1 MSYEYSENELVQ
13 QSAVDLLHD
22 QLGWRKFYAYNDEV
36 LDDDSSAKSIGRKSY
51 KEIILTRYL
60 KEAVFKFN
68 DWMSDEIFEKIVK
81 ILSTKISS
89 ESDIQNNE
97 KNYKYFKEGIE
108 VDVLDSNGDYTKKKA
123 QIFDFKNPLENDFL
137 AVQEMKI
144 WGEVYHR
151 RADIVGFVNG
161 IPLLFVEL
169 KRDDVPVINAY
180 NDNYKDYRTTIPQ
193 LFYYNAFIMFANG
206 PEAKVGT
213 LNSKFKFFHEWKRL
227 NEEDDEGSVAFETML
242 LGMCDKVNFMDL
254 FENFI
259 LFDHSNG
266 KVIKILARNHQF
278 LGVNQAFE
286 NYKARK
292 FKNGKLGVFWHTQG
306 SGKSYSM
313 LFLSQK
319 IHRKLEGSPT
329 IVILTDRTEL
339 NKQISGTFEAC
350 GCLGNLK
357 ASKYIAS
364 SGNDLVT
371 KLKANPA
378 YIFSLIQKFNKDDET
393 PIHTD
398 YDILL
403 ISDEAHRSQNGVYAD
418 NMCRLLPDASRI
430 GFTGTPLFS
439 FDNITQ
445 RTFGDYVSIY
455 DFKRAVDDGATVP
468 LYYENR
474 GDKLVLDNPE
484 INDRLLEA
492 IEQIDDEEKRT
503 KVENLIKQELH
514 IICNPRR
521 LDKIARDFVNHYSE
535 VWQTGKAMFVSVDRL
550 TSVQMMELC
559 QKYWNDKIVEL
570 EVAAESLDSEQELQ
584 ELQSKITWMKETE
597 MCVVISQEQ
606 GEVEY
611 FQKHNIDIIPYRKKM
626 MDRELDKEFKD
637 EDNPFRIVF
646 VCAMW
651 LTGFDCPALSV
662 LYLDK
667 PLQAHTLMQTIARA
681 NRVNDGKENG
691 LIEDY
696 IGIVTALEKALV
708 DYTTSGQGNAGGG
721 HKVTID
727 REKLVAAIYEDCAIA
742 IEYLHEHGFELND
755 LVQAKNFA
763 KIKMIQN
770 GANAVA
776 NPAEDKKEFTTRAG
790 EFFRLYKYAT
800 KSEITK
806 ELKEQ
811 HDALDAIYRQLT
823 KPKPPVDV
831 SDIMEQLEG
840 IVNDYISTE
849 DTPDDAEPNAKID
862 ISKIDFDKLAVEFA
876 KIKNQNLVINDIG
889 DLVATRLAQMIKTN
903 PNRIDF
909 YKHYLEVIEA
919 YNKSQDKAV
928 IEQVFA
934 ELLQT
939 VKDMNEEQKRYVREG
954 FDSDEELTIYDMFF
968 KDSLTKEDI
977 KKIKE
982 LAKELLKKIKD
993 LLKEMDSPF
1002 DKEATV
1008 AAIQNEI
1015 RNTLYAEL
1023 PDDCLAD
1030 LNVYRQNI
1038 FDYLKAVYSAA

>member
-68 DWMSDEIFEKIVK
+68 GWMTDDIFEKIIK

-97 KNYKYFKEGIE
+97 KNYKYFKDGIE
-108 VDVLDSNGDYTKKKA
+108 VDVLDSNGNYTKKKA
-123 QIFDFKNPLENDFL
+123 QLFDFKNPLENDFL

-169 KRDDVPVINAY
+169 KRDDVPVVNAY

-242 LGMCDKVNFMDL
+242 LGMCDKANFMDL

-266 KVIKILARNHQF
+266 KVVKILARNHQF
-278 LGVNQAFE
+278 LDVNQAFE

-313 LFLSQK
+313 IFLAQK

-514 IICNPRR
+514 IIRNPKR

-535 VWQTGKAMFVSVDRL
+535 VWQAGKAMFVSVDRL

-570 EVAAESLDSEQELQ
+570 EAAAESLDSEQELQ

-651 LTGFDCPALSV
+651 LTGFDCPSLSV

-755 LVQAKNFA
+755 LIQAKNFA

-776 NPAEDKKEFTTRAG
+776 NPAEVKKEFTTKAG

-840 IVNDYISTE
+840 IVNDYITTE

-862 ISKIDFDKLAVEFA
+862 ISNIDFDKLSIEFA
-876 KIKNQNLVINDIG
+876 KIKNKNLVINDIG

-954 FDSDEELTIYDMFF
+954 FESDEELTIYDMLF

-1002 DKEATV
+1002 DKEATI
-1008 AAIQNEI
+1008 ATIQNEI